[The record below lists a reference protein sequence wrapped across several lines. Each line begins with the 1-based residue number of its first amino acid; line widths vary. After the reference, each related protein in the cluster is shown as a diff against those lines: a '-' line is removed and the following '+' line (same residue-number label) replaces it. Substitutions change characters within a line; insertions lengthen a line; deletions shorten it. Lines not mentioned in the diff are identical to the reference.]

1 MTEPGAMP
9 VAEQDRGSGTAVPTA
24 PAEEA
29 AGPRTRPGAVVLV
42 TALLLG
48 VLSFQLNASMV
59 TPALPDIARHF
70 GVGPDSVAQ
79 VQSLFFLAGAISGPL
94 MGRWSDFIGRR
105 RALLIVIGIMAAGTL
120 LCLAAPTL
128 ELLVAGRFLQGFS
141 SAIFALSYIVM
152 QENLSRR
159 AFGTAVG
166 VLASVNGGVAGFDGY
181 LGGLM
186 TESHGFRSIF
196 WVILGLAAIAVVAVV
211 KVVPARHAQA
221 ASGRMDWWGAVLL
234 SAFLIALT
242 YFVNAGS
249 EAGWGSPQAP
259 ALLAATAIAFAAFI
273 LVERRRTSPLIAV
286 HHLRSRPVWTVVACT
301 VLTLAGIFAIMNFTV
316 VVLSQD
322 GEHGFGLAPS
332 TAALLYLTP
341 AALLGVFAA
350 PLAGW
355 LTARIGWVTTLRF
368 GSGFTLLVAALAA
381 LFVED
386 RWIVLAAV
394 AALGVTYNGFF
405 LTAINGLSA
414 LLSPK
419 EAPGTLPGINGAS
432 FGIGASLGVV
442 LVAPAV
448 AGAAEG
454 GYGPALWISVSI
466 AAVAFAVALLIPR
479 PATDD

>member
-1 MTEPGAMP
+1 MPEPTTTPSDARGAAAAP
-9 VAEQDRGSGTAVPTA
+9 AATHETA
-24 PAEEA
+24 PP
-29 AGPRTRPGAVVLV
+29 GRRRPGTVALV
-42 TALLLG
+42 GALLLG

-59 TPALPDIARHF
+59 TPALPDIADYF
-70 GVGPDSVAQ
+70 GVGPESVAQ

-105 RALLIVIGIMAAGTL
+105 RALLIVIAVMSLGTM

-128 ELLVAGRFLQGFS
+128 EILVAGRFLQGFS

-152 QENLSRR
+152 QENLTRA

-186 TESHGFRSIF
+186 TESFGFRSIF
-196 WVILGLAAIAVVAVV
+196 WVVLGLAAIAAVAIVRI
-211 KVVPARHAQA
+211 VPAKHAQA
-221 ASGRMDWWGAVLL
+221 STGRMDWWGATLL

-249 EAGWGSPQAP
+249 ESGWASPKAL
-259 ALLAATAIAFAAFI
+259 ALLAATAAAFALFI
-273 LVERRRTSPLIAV
+273 VVEQRRSSPLIAV
-286 HHLRSRPVWTVVACT
+286 HHLRSRPVWTVVAST
-301 VLTLAGIFAIMNFTV
+301 VLTLAGIFAIMNFTI

-322 GEHGFGLAPS
+322 SEHGFGLAPS

-341 AALLGVFAA
+341 AALIGVFAA

-355 LTARIGWVTTLRF
+355 LTARIGWVTTLRI
-368 GSGFTLLVAALAA
+368 GSGFTLLVAAVAA
-381 LFVED
+381 VFVEE
-386 RWIVLAAV
+386 RWVVLAAV
-394 AALGVTYNGFF
+394 AALGIFYNGFF

-442 LVAPAV
+442 LVAPSV
-448 AGAAEG
+448 ARAADT

-466 AAVAFAVALLIPR
+466 AAAAFAVGLLIPK
-479 PATDD
+479 PDADA

>member
-1 MTEPGAMP
+1 MTTPGTTP
-9 VAEQDRGSGTAVPTA
+9 VAEQAGAPGPAAAQPGPESAAGTP
-24 PAEEA
+24 
-29 AGPRTRPGAVVLV
+29 AGPRAVVLV
-42 TALLLG
+42 SALLLG

-70 GVGPDSVAQ
+70 GVGADSVAQ

-105 RALLIVIGIMAAGTL
+105 RALLIVIAVMAAGTV
-120 LCLAAPTL
+120 LCLVAPTL
-128 ELLVAGRFLQGFS
+128 ELLLAGRFLQGFS

-186 TESHGFRSIF
+186 TESLGFRSIF
-196 WVILGLAAIAVVAVV
+196 WVILGLAAVAAVAVLR
-211 KVVPARHAQA
+211 VVPAKHAQA
-221 ASGRMDWWGAVLL
+221 ATGRMDWWGAALL

-249 EAGWGSPQAP
+249 DAGWGSPRAL
-259 ALLAATAIAFAAFI
+259 ALLAATAVAFAAFI

-301 VLTLAGIFAIMNFTV
+301 VLTLAGIFAIMNFTI

-341 AALLGVFAA
+341 AALIGVFAA

-355 LTARIGWVTTLRF
+355 LTARIGWVTTLRL
-368 GSGFTLLVAALAA
+368 GSGFTLLVAATAA
-381 LFVED
+381 VFVED

-394 AALGVTYNGFF
+394 AALGITYNGFF

-448 AGAAEG
+448 AGAEEG
-454 GYGPALWISVSI
+454 GYAPALWISVAI
-466 AAVAFAVALLIPR
+466 AAAAFAVALLVPK
-479 PATDD
+479 PTSDD